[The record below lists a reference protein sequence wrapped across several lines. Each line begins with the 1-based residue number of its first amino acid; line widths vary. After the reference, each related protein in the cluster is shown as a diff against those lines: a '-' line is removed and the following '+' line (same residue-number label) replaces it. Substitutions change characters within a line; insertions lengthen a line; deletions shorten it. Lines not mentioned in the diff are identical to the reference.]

1 MKDNQQEWIT
11 IEQAQRRTL
20 RTRSSIQH
28 WVFFGW
34 VKSKYVDG
42 NLMLLTK
49 DIDHKHKT
57 TRLRRTEA
65 YYNQKRE
72 FDRIDKAERE
82 AKAAAKA
89 KRDAEAAAIAKAQ
102 RDAEAA
108 AIAKDEA
115 EAAAIA
121 ATEAAET
128 AAMEAAAAEAAAL
141 AAEAVR
147 YEEPAV
153 LTDEARLLAIQQI
166 AQISV
171 CLAVLRLQCKLVP
184 PELVSHLRD
193 DLQWLQ
199 ERARA

>member
-1 MKDNQQEWIT
+1 MKGRQDEWLT
-11 IEQAQRRTL
+11 VEQAQRRTL
-20 RTRSSIQH
+20 RTKKALE
-28 WVFFGW
+28 GW
-34 VKSKYVDG
+34 VYKGLIRFKHIDG
-42 NLMLLTK
+42 ELMLLAE
-49 DIDHKHKT
+49 DVDHKHKT
-57 TRLRRTEA
+57 IILRRTEA
-65 YYNQKRE
+65 YYRQQRE
-72 FDRIDKAERE
+72 FERIDKAERD
-82 AKAAAKA
+82 AK
-89 KRDAEAAAIAKAQ
+89 AAAIAKA
-102 RDAEAA
+102 
-108 AIAKDEA
+108 EA

-141 AAEAVR
+141 AAEAAR

-199 ERARA
+199 EKARA